1 MQSAV
6 VNCSLVLSARTTVAR
21 GVDLV
26 QVHTNFEI
34 GRHIVEYARTWLELL
49 PKLRPLGSAHE
60 VSALFQRRPLNDR
73 AMYILDVMPTDQTLI
88 RTQIYLTQAQQ
99 KRLALASRGA
109 AVTKSELIRRAIDQ
123 FLDQQPAANPA
134 GKAQRLSSI
143 AGLWAGR
150 EDMADPSAYVRQLRA
165 PRF

>member
-1 MQSAV
+1 MYSLYIMQ
-6 VNCSLVLSARTTVAR
+6 
-21 GVDLV
+21 
-26 QVHTNFEI
+26 
-34 GRHIVEYARTWLELL
+34 
-49 PKLRPLGSAHE
+49 
-60 VSALFQRRPLNDR
+60 
-73 AMYILDVMPTDQTLI
+73 TDQTLI

-99 KRLALASRGA
+99 KRLTLASRGA
-109 AVTKSELIRRAIDQ
+109 AMTKSELIRRAVDQ
-123 FLDQQPAANPA
+123 FLEQQPAPNHT

>member
-1 MQSAV
+1 MYNLYIMQ
-6 VNCSLVLSARTTVAR
+6 
-21 GVDLV
+21 
-26 QVHTNFEI
+26 
-34 GRHIVEYARTWLELL
+34 
-49 PKLRPLGSAHE
+49 
-60 VSALFQRRPLNDR
+60 
-73 AMYILDVMPTDQTLI
+73 TDQTLT

-109 AVTKSELIRRAIDQ
+109 AVTKSELIRRAVDQ
-123 FLDQQPAANPA
+123 FLDQQPAASPA
-134 GKAQRLSSI
+134 GKAQRLGSI